1 VDTPQST
8 AVDTSQPTAVD
19 TSQPTAVDTQNQTSI
34 LVDSEKA
41 KAIPIIRLERI
52 HVESRAI
59 TLITVDTRSRYHR
72 EKKYCDRH

>member
-1 VDTPQST
+1 
-8 AVDTSQPTAVD
+8 VDTSQPTAVD
-19 TSQPTAVDTQNQTSI
+19 TSQSTAVDAQNQTPI

-59 TLITVDTRSRYHR
+59 TLIAVDTRSRYHW